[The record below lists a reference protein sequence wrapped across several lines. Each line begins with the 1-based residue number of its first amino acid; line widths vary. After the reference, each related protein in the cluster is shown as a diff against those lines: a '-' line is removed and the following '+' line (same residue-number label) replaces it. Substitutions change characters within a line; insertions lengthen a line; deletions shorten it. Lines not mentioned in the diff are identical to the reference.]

1 VLGLVAEQCKGCREL
16 GLIPSIMIV
25 LQNIYFNYY
34 MNWTTD
40 QETILSAIQ
49 KNSFDISIAKRAR
62 FKSLKSILHFFK
74 IPIIVLSGLNS
85 VFSVGLNPY
94 IEQKTIS
101 ILTCSLSLFVSIIG
115 SVELYLSINSQM
127 NNELELSKQFYL
139 LSIDIYKELHLSKEN
154 RSIDG
159 KTFLLDKFSIY
170 QKLIEQSGMLSKSIN
185 DCLKPLPLED
195 SLKIIATNDLSSNS
209 SNGSNEFIL

>member
-1 VLGLVAEQCKGCREL
+1 
-16 GLIPSIMIV
+16 M
-25 LQNIYFNYY
+25 N
-34 MNWTTD
+34 NWTTD

-49 KNSFDISIAKRAR
+49 KNSFDISIAKRTR

-139 LSIDIYKELHLSKEN
+139 LSIDIYKELHLQKEN

-185 DCLKPLPLED
+185 DCLKPLPLENIQQIPFNSD
-195 SLKIIATNDLSSNS
+195 SLTNS
-209 SNGSNEFIL
+209 SNGSNEFII

>member
-1 VLGLVAEQCKGCREL
+1 
-16 GLIPSIMIV
+16 M
-25 LQNIYFNYY
+25 N
-34 MNWTTD
+34 NWTTD

-49 KNSFDISIAKRAR
+49 KNSFDISIAKRTR

-127 NNELELSKQFYL
+127 NDELELSKQFYL
-139 LSIDIYKELHLSKEN
+139 LSIDIYKELHLQKEN

-185 DCLKPLPLED
+185 DCLRPLPLENMQQ
-195 SLKIIATNDLSSNS
+195 IPFNDNLTSS
-209 SNGSNEFIL
+209 SNGSNEFII